1 MNLESQ
7 PSIIYEYN
15 KEQLSFQRKLNGFS
29 TVDEALLSLNLTS
42 DDLYWVMQTDISLS
56 KAAEFLMTASTWFRR
71 FGNQLR
77 VKAEEELALEIKLND
92 VSPER
97 LLFTLKWLV
106 DPALIKELY
115 TPMGFVTIKGEL
127 WRGVAPEYFASDLHE
142 SGVKEFTGE
151 RLQTFLKKEWSL
163 LQGFMVPTSEAQES
177 LLTTTSSIILQN
189 LQNEPDFN
197 PYVLVDG
204 KELLLSDLPEVFN
217 RYGFIETKIGYLRG
231 EQLFKAGLRPF
242 KRFFTGTPLNEY
254 RVELE
259 DQSINK
265 ENWARIKRPDSWFY
279 NAGFISSDAA
289 SDILLAGEADF
300 TYLARQT
307 KPGVSN
313 NSDIVEVIRAIKEA
327 TENHAGDDSLQKYI
341 TWREQFLQS
350 GETNNDPLFALIF
363 LLELINGLYDGSRD
377 DKYMLFWPL
386 WQCVGRYGNRDIKGR
401 FIEGAIDWS
410 LIQGYLG
417 IYGYMSTLKNGYLHN
432 ALLWQAFLPE
442 NRESLDPDMCAEI
455 AGINSTKNGF
465 YENQEFRDLVSL
477 VFGRLDDFYRE
488 TTGTSFLAN
497 FHPDSF
503 KIREYTPFKDQ
514 IYAGYIEKIKLA
526 EVAPLVKHKPL
537 QNFSREVFGVI
548 QELLLDKKITT
559 KENSLPP
566 EIVNLISST
575 ISFQRT

>member
-1 MNLESQ
+1 MNLKSL
-7 PSIIYEYN
+7 PSIVYEYN
-15 KEQLSFQRKLNGFS
+15 SEKLSFQRKLNGFN
-29 TVDEALLSLNLTS
+29 TVDEALVALNLTS

-56 KAAEFLMTASTWFRR
+56 KATEFLMTASTWVRR

-92 VSPER
+92 VSPEH

-127 WRGVAPEYFASDLHE
+127 WQGVAPEYFSSDLHE
-142 SGVKEFTGE
+142 SGAKEFTGE

-163 LQGFMVPTSEAQES
+163 LQGFMVPTSETQES
-177 LLTTTSSIILQN
+177 LLTTTTSIVLQN
-189 LQNEPDFN
+189 PQNEPDFN
-197 PYVLVDG
+197 PYLRVDG

-242 KRFFTGTPLNEY
+242 KRFFTGTPLNECQ
-254 RVELE
+254 VELE
-259 DQSINK
+259 DLTLER
-265 ENWARIKRPDSWFY
+265 ENLTRITRPDSWFY
-279 NAGFISSDAA
+279 NAGFISSDSA

-307 KPGVSN
+307 KPGLSN
-313 NSDIVEVIRAIKEA
+313 KLDIVKVIRAIKEA
-327 TENHAGDDSLQKYI
+327 TQNHDSEDSLQKYI
-341 TWREQFLQS
+341 SWRDQFLQT
-350 GETNNDPLFALIF
+350 GETNNEPLCALIF

-377 DKYMLFWPL
+377 DKYMMFWPL
-386 WQCVGRYGNRDIKGR
+386 WQCVGRYGNREVKGR
-401 FIEGAIDWS
+401 FIEGALDWS

-432 ALLWQAFLPE
+432 ALLWPAFLPE
-442 NRESLDPDMCAEI
+442 NRDSLDPEMCAEL
-455 AGINSTKNGF
+455 AGIDLKKGVF
-465 YENQEFRDLVSL
+465 HENQEFRELVSL
-477 VFGRLDDFYRE
+477 VFGKLDDFYRE
-488 TTGTSFLAN
+488 ITGTSFLAN

-503 KIREYTPFKDQ
+503 GKKEYVPFKDQ

-526 EVAPLVKHKPL
+526 ELAPLVKHRPL
-537 QNFSREVFGVI
+537 QDFSREVFKVI
-548 QELLLDKKITT
+548 SDLLEGKKTT
-559 KENSLPP
+559 ANNYSLPP
-566 EIVNLISST
+566 EIVTLISD
-575 ISFQRT
+575 IVQGM